1 MTRFQ
6 PTWVYLLIALLLLAA
21 CGRGKVAKQPDEL
34 MVGLLDDPVFY
45 QPAGPDGEP
54 SGFEYDL
61 LVAYAE
67 SQHKRLHV
75 VPAANPGALLDLMA
89 AGDVDFVA
97 TATVLPS
104 EALRYT
110 KPLREARPLI
120 VQHADALPVDDLDAL
135 AGHSIGVLPG
145 TVAEAT
151 LKEVVTKP
159 PIAIEYP
166 PAKNA
171 IELLARV
178 SDYQSE
184 LVSSDSV
191 HFDVAVNF
199 YPDLAV
205 AQELPGKVVYAWAF
219 RPEQDDQRA
228 KADAFIEQYRQDG
241 RMAKLED
248 RYFGHIKR
256 INPIGASQFIEDMR
270 TRLPRYRRLFQEAQA
285 TTGIDW
291 RLLAALAYQESKWDP
306 LATSYT
312 GVRGMMMLTEETAD
326 RMGVGNRLSPAE
338 SIRAGALY
346 LAELMERL
354 PSEVHAPDRQWLA
367 LAAYNL
373 GMGHLNGARQFAVG
387 QKRDATSWYD
397 MKKVLPLLSRPEYYN
412 RLKSGRARGGE
423 AVVMVENVRTY
434 YDILVRFEPKRTSP
448 LQTGLTMQ

>member
-1 MTRFQ
+1 
-6 PTWVYLLIALLLLAA
+6 
-21 CGRGKVAKQPDEL
+21 
-34 MVGLLDDPVFY
+34 
-45 QPAGPDGEP
+45 
-54 SGFEYDL
+54 
-61 LVAYAE
+61 
-67 SQHKRLHV
+67 
-75 VPAANPGALLDLMA
+75 
-89 AGDVDFVA
+89 
-97 TATVLPS
+97 
-104 EALRYT
+104 
-110 KPLREARPLI
+110 
-120 VQHADALPVDDLDAL
+120 
-135 AGHSIGVLPG
+135 
-145 TVAEAT
+145 
-151 LKEVVTKP
+151 
-159 PIAIEYP
+159 
-166 PAKNA
+166 
-171 IELLARV
+171 
-178 SDYQSE
+178 
-184 LVSSDSV
+184 
-191 HFDVAVNF
+191 
-199 YPDLAV
+199 
-205 AQELPGKVVYAWAF
+205 LPGKVVYAWAF